1 MAFEDR
7 ETALK
12 FLVQIADQVKRS
24 LDTLQDEVVES
35 VRKTAHSA
43 WEKRMA
49 ELASFMEAQDLQ
61 NYNEISQA
69 LCAEVILKLKQKSH
83 EDIADALAT
92 LVDAKVQGQKQ
103 PGGIRRLLN
112 EFPNPWKARQVASG
126 RLASEE
132 ALKSY
137 RKGEKARPLGSADRN
152 LAEHLTEIAPLE
164 EHTLSSREG
173 TAQPTKNSEPHQAG
187 ISIQDAEILHTKGVN
202 YLGYLIRAPVLATAA
217 KCPTTSRVWP
227 FLQAPKGILRS
238 EKSFNVGLGYVLERY
253 QEYVL
258 TGWHTIVASDSHTS
272 LEGAITLSSCI
283 ARKTMEDVIS
293 SHLKMLEEA
302 ERMVGPRMISTEE
315 ARIILIQA
323 DLTAAYA
330 AIDSLLKRLAVQREQ
345 ASRWSEP

>member
-24 LDTLQDEVVES
+24 LDTLQDEIVDS

-49 ELASFMEAQDLQ
+49 ELASFMEAQNLQ

-83 EDIADALAT
+83 EDIADSLAQ
-92 LVDAKVQGQKQ
+92 LVGAKVQGQKQ
-103 PGGIRRLLN
+103 PSRIRLL
-112 EFPNPWKARQVASG
+112 FQNPFKARQMASG
-126 RLASEE
+126 QLASEE
-132 ALKSY
+132 ALKLY
-137 RKGEKARPLGSADRN
+137 RKGEKAKALGSADRK
-152 LAEHLTEIAPLE
+152 LAEHLTEITPLE
-164 EHTLSSREG
+164 EHTHSPSEG
-173 TAQPTKNSEPHQAG
+173 TFQPTRNSGPDQAG
-187 ISIQDAEILHTKGVN
+187 LSIQDAEILHTEGVN

-217 KCPTTSRVWP
+217 RCPVTSKVWP
-227 FLQAPKGILRS
+227 FLQAPKGILKS
-238 EKSFNVGLGYVLERY
+238 EKSFNVRLGFVLERY

-258 TGWHTIVASDSHTS
+258 TGWHSIVASDSRTS

-293 SHLKMLEEA
+293 SHLKMLEEV
-302 ERMVGPRMISTEE
+302 ERTVGPRMISTDE
-315 ARIILIQA
+315 ATVILMQA

-330 AIDSLLKRLAVQREQ
+330 AIDNLLKRLAVQREK
-345 ASRWSEP
+345 AIRWSEQ